1 MVIITD
7 LPDSPEVQE
16 VMPEKPASKDQ
27 LLNLYA
33 QHRHAMEA
41 LPDKL
46 LPCAMLEL
54 GQLSAALRFHHN
66 VCDSELLYAVEV
78 RS

>member
-1 MVIITD
+1 MIITD

-16 VMPEKPASKDQ
+16 LMPEKPASKDE

-33 QHRHAMEA
+33 QHRHAMAE

-54 GQLSAALRFHHN
+54 GQLSAALRFHYH
-66 VCDSELLYAVEV
+66 VCDTELFYAIEV